1 MEQDRNG
8 YLVILLGAASL
19 LFSSCSEEK
28 DNTSQGEDS
37 LRTDPHF
44 PEFLQHAAS
53 LERSSNRY
61 FGHEQL
67 TLLRKRLEQPALSPN
82 QRRSLLAQLAFHH
95 LRLGDVKAARL
106 SIDSAFAGEPQPAY
120 PELLPLL
127 KTRAMVSLR
136 EAEVENCIKR
146 HNAEC
151 CIFPLQ
157 GGGLHEVAAPA
168 REATRDLLEIL
179 RVTPGDEMVQ
189 WLLNLSTMATGGY
202 PREVPGDFRIPPGY
216 FEVGEA
222 GSGIK
227 PFIDVAPQ
235 LQIDAF
241 DLCGGVAAEDFNRDG
256 WCDILTS
263 TSDPR
268 GSLRLFL
275 TRNGLHFQESTTEAG
290 LDGQLGG
297 FNCLTADYDNDGD
310 VDLLVLRGAWLGT
323 QGEIRNSLLR
333 NDTPEGGHPVR
344 FTDVT
349 AAAGLEEPARP
360 TQSGAWLD
368 FDRDGDLDLFIGNES
383 GRELP
388 RGQKADYPSQ
398 LFRNNGDGTFTDV
411 ADKAGV
417 RNDRFCKGVTAG
429 DYDND
434 GDTDLFLSNVGRNRL
449 YRNNSDGT
457 FTDVATQL
465 GLTGTGGFSFT
476 PWFFDYNND
485 GWLDI
490 FVSAFEATLQHH
502 MQDARGAPHSAP
514 SPHLYRNNG
523 NGTFTDVAGSSGL
536 HHPYLPMGANFGDI
550 DNDGWLDIFLATGDS
565 SFETLT
571 PNVLLRNEAGK
582 QFNNVTSAARLGH
595 LQKGHGLAFADFDR
609 DGDLDLYHQLGG
621 FFPGDRFH
629 NALFLNPGNGNTFID
644 LRCRGTTTNR
654 SAFGVRAALTIQ
666 FPDGRTQTFHRAGG
680 SLSSFGGSPHDSL
693 HFGIPAS
700 ARPLSLRLQ
709 WPASGISQTFTEN
722 LALNSV
728 LEAMEGES
736 DLRLREHP

>member
-1 MEQDRNG
+1 MNEDRRG
-8 YLVILLGAASL
+8 PLGLLLAAAFVLVG
-19 LFSSCSEEK
+19 SCSEEK
-28 DNTSQGEDS
+28 EGARHGKAAVQSDAHT
-37 LRTDPHF
+37 L
-44 PEFLQHAAS
+44 EFLQHAEA
-53 LERSSNRY
+53 LENSSNRY

-67 TLLRKRLEQPALSPN
+67 ARIRKQLAQPSLSPPH
-82 QRRSLLAQLAFHH
+82 RRSLLAQLSFHH
-95 LRLGDVKAARL
+95 LRLGNVKAARR
-106 SIDSAFAGEPQPAY
+106 SIDSAFGTGSGIAN
-120 PELLPLL
+120 PERLLLL
-127 KTRAMVSLR
+127 KTRAMISLR
-136 EAEVENCIKR
+136 EAEVENCIAR

-168 REATRDLLEIL
+168 RAAARDLLEIL
-179 RVTPGDEMVQ
+179 SFNPEDEMVQ
-189 WLLNLSTMATGGY
+189 WLLNLSTMALGNY
-202 PREVPGDFRIPPGY
+202 PQGVPEHFRIPRDYFQRGSPG
-216 FEVGEA
+216 A
-222 GSGIK
+222 GFK
-227 PFIDVAPQ
+227 PFKDVAPQ

-275 TRNGLHFQESTTEAG
+275 TSNGLRFEESTAESG
-290 LDGQLGG
+290 LAGQLGG

-310 VDLLVLRGAWLGT
+310 ADILVLRGAWLGT
-323 QGEIRNSLLR
+323 QGEVRNSLLR
-333 NDTPEGGHPVR
+333 NDTPVGGSPVR

-349 AAAGLEEPARP
+349 AAAGLADPARP
-360 TQSGAWLD
+360 TQSAAWLD
-368 FDRDGDLDLFIGNES
+368 FDQDGELDLFIGNES

-388 RGQKADYPSQ
+388 RGKEADYPSQ

-411 ADKAGV
+411 AEEAGV
-417 RNDRFCKGVTAG
+417 RNDRFCKGVTVG

-434 GDTDLFLSNVGRNRL
+434 GDPDLFLSNVGGNRL
-449 YRNNSDGT
+449 FRNNSNGT
-457 FTDVATQL
+457 FTDVAPRL
-465 GLTGTGGFSFT
+465 GVTGTGGFNFT

-490 FVSAFEATLQHH
+490 FVGAFEATLQHH

-514 SPHLYRNNG
+514 IPHLYRNNG
-523 NGTFTDVAGSSGL
+523 NGTFTDVAQSSGL
-536 HHPYLPMGANFGDI
+536 NHPYLPMGANFGDL

-565 SFETLT
+565 NFETLT
-571 PNVLLRNEAGK
+571 PNILLRNRAGQ
-582 QFNNVTSAARLGH
+582 QFDDVTFAARLGH

-629 NALFLNPGNGNTFID
+629 NALFLNPGNENTFID
-644 LRCRGTTTNR
+644 LRCRGTATNR
-654 SAFGVRAALTIQ
+654 SAFGVRAALTIL
-666 FPDGRTQTFHRAGG
+666 FPDGRRQTLHRAGG

-709 WPASGISQTFTEN
+709 WPVSGTSQVFTEN
-722 LALNSV
+722 LTPGCVIQAT
-728 LEAMEGES
+728 EGE
-736 DLRLREHP
+736 DKLRLLEGL